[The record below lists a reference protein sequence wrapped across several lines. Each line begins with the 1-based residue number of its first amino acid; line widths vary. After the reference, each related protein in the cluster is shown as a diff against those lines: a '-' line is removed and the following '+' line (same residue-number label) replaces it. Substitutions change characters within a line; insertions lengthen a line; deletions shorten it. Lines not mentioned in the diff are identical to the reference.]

1 MACVWVCSLCQSVV
15 FSVCVCGLFVNHCAL
30 SSDALFWGLFVVC
43 VFVCVYV
50 RVLFVLYCV
59 MVYGVFVFVCFLCVV
74 LVVCVLLFKCV
85 WMCVVGDVLCGAV
98 CVVAGL

>member
-1 MACVWVCSLCQSVV
+1 MKC
-15 FSVCVCGLFVNHCAL
+15 
-30 SSDALFWGLFVVC
+30 C
-43 VFVCVYV
+43 VFVFFCCLWVSALVGECV
-50 RVLFVLYCV
+50 RVCFCYTN
-59 MVYGVFVFVCFLCVV
+59 VFVCFLCVV